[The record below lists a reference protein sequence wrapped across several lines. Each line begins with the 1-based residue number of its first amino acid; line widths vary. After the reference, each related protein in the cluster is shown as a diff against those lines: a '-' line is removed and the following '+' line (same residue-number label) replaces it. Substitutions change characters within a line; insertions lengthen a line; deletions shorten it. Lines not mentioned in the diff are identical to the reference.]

1 MAELF
6 DGGMGP
12 ISVKELLLVHMDVK
26 STPTP
31 STLKFLVENGSMNP
45 EEAKAL
51 TRLANDHNTYTAWKD
66 ETPTLADVFNQFP
79 SLTIDSAQLINN
91 LAPLQPRYSSVPN

>member
-51 TRLANDHNTYTAWKD
+51 KTLANDHNTYTAWKD